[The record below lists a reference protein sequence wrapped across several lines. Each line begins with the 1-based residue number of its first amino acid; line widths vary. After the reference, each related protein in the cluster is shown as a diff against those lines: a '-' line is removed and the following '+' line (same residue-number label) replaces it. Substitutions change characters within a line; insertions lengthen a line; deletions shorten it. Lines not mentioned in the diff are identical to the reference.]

1 MGREDKEL
9 SVTGSLGGIKPAKGA
24 KGREGQKERRRSRQ
38 ADAGTQRGGDGA
50 SKCPGLS
57 KGALMRGKAAR
68 SVCLYTD
75 HHLRGQP
82 SPALWDG
89 SDGSEERTGRLAEAV
104 RPGLQ
109 PAMGSP
115 APDPNLRT
123 QLPHVTLRSSTRGSE
138 GKGRRK
144 SFLSLLFCSLGVLN
158 SQQGGKRECRPG
170 VCRKEGGGRVGQ
182 AAWEG
187 PGRGLG

>member
-1 MGREDKEL
+1 MG
-9 SVTGSLGGIKPAKGA
+9 
-24 KGREGQKERRRSRQ
+24 
-38 ADAGTQRGGDGA
+38 
-50 SKCPGLS
+50 
-57 KGALMRGKAAR
+57 GKAAR
-68 SVCLYTD
+68 SVCLYTQS

-89 SDGSEERTGRLAEAV
+89 SGGSEERTGSLVEAV

-144 SFLSLLFCSLGVLN
+144 LFLSLLFCSLGVLN

-182 AAWEG
+182 AAWER
-187 PGRGLG
+187 PGVRPRVHLFIQQTRVHHLLKTEQRSQNLCLLESSLHSS